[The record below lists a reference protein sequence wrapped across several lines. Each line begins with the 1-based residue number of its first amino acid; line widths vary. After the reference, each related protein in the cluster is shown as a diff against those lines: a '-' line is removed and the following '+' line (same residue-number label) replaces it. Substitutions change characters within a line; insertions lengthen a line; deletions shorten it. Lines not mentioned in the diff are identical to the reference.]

1 MTECSQ
7 WHHVRGHWFQ
17 SPHLWFRQQKV
28 PNTPAPASLVLLP
41 AYSLFNHFYILS
53 ILSSFPHVSS
63 SQIHCAW
70 IFRKKKANLHF
81 AFTFF
86 SDSRSFWFCC
96 ILFLQVLTVSIV
108 LRWLQ
113 EELSSMVRHNR
124 KEARWWEILEWRGY
138 CSPWATGAQ
147 GSQGHR

>member
-96 ILFLQVLTVSIV
+96 ILFLQVLTVCIV

-113 EELSSMVRHNR
+113 GELSSMLRHNR

-138 CSPWATGAQ
+138 CSPWATGAE